1 MIEVPISVEQAISQA
16 KEAVKLA
23 LSEGVERICIE
34 IVVPEI
40 VLQAQNLTLDFI
52 SIFEEESGLKIFFPD
67 TGSAALARRDWG
79 ETNFSVTDLG
89 DRGVAIEDKLL
100 ETDQIL
106 LLVAP
111 SFTEIK
117 SIEKLCSLA
126 YDRPIIFLIPQFE
139 DISIVGIGSVAREI
153 QKRFLNTLESVYYF
167 HPLDNLLV
175 VHSYS
180 SPWYIYSKE
189 KESHKLISEKN
200 EKPNQEELDLLITN
214 EIVVN
219 NSNFSQTSKT
229 GFINEIQRFI
239 DFLSK

>member
-1 MIEVPISVEQAISQA
+1 MIEVPINVEQAICQA

-100 ETDQIL
+100 E
-106 LLVAP
+106 
-111 SFTEIK
+111 
-117 SIEKLCSLA
+117 
-126 YDRPIIFLIPQFE
+126 
-139 DISIVGIGSVAREI
+139 
-153 QKRFLNTLESVYYF
+153 
-167 HPLDNLLV
+167 LD
-175 VHSYS
+175 
-180 SPWYIYSKE
+180 
-189 KESHKLISEKN
+189 
-200 EKPNQEELDLLITN
+200 
-214 EIVVN
+214 
-219 NSNFSQTSKT
+219 
-229 GFINEIQRFI
+229 
-239 DFLSK
+239 

>member
-1 MIEVPISVEQAISQA
+1 MIEVPINVEQAICQA

-117 SIEKLCSLA
+117 SIEKL
-126 YDRPIIFLIPQFE
+126 FLP
-139 DISIVGIGSVAREI
+139 AN
-153 QKRFLNTLESVYYF
+153 LYF
-167 HPLDNLLV
+167 R
-175 VHSYS
+175 S
-180 SPWYIYSKE
+180 SSFRK
-189 KESHKLISEKN
+189 
-200 EKPNQEELDLLITN
+200 
-214 EIVVN
+214 
-219 NSNFSQTSKT
+219 
-229 GFINEIQRFI
+229 
-239 DFLSK
+239 